1 MVRRWEEAGGRLDAE
16 LEALVMAV
24 ADGYPFPTNLDRRPP
39 APSGMA
45 PESEQ
50 EIVLR
55 GLKEAWGVD
64 RVAYSFSWR
73 DSIRPLADITNR
85 LGVYGVP
92 PENIA
97 NLVLIH
103 QDITR
108 LRRPDGPDF
117 LIPPPPQSIDREVHC
132 IPTGHLPWALARFGL
147 TKSTYDGVEYRA
159 LPDLP
164 GLFMSILGRA
174 PTTASRRNF
183 YLLLT
188 AVYGQWCA
196 KLIPQGRR
204 GLPCV
209 FQCGWTKAGEFHLGA
224 FRGVFAVCG

>member
-1 MVRRWEEAGGRLDAE
+1 MLLLNYWQGTYSLQLRPILSFIFRVWFSFHLTLTPRVNSFGLI
-16 LEALVMAV
+16 
-24 ADGYPFPTNLDRRPP
+24 PFFC
-39 APSGMA
+39 
-45 PESEQ
+45 
-50 EIVLR
+50 
-55 GLKEAWGVD
+55 
-64 RVAYSFSWR
+64 FSWR